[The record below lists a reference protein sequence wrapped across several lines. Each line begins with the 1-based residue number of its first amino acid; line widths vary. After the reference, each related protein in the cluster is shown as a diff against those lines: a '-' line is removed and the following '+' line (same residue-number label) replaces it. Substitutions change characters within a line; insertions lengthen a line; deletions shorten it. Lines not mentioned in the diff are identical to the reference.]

1 MTRNLTQKEV
11 EVLKVLLDYG
21 MLTVSQCAL
30 LCFPSRQMARKKI
43 RELANRGLVWLL
55 SRDFNQCSGRP
66 EAIVMLSATAQQLLN
81 DSKCLGREISSQHM
95 TGTDLHD
102 SEHQILINWT
112 RLHLNCAEKKLT
124 QVKINFL
131 SPSIHFDNYHIKIDE
146 SGLGALIIPD
156 GIFSITDL
164 KQGKSLLFFL
174 EVDMGTESMT
184 SSNPGKGDIKRKI
197 LAYQHVFG
205 SKLYKGLEDQ
215 FKATFTGFR
224 TLFISETESRLQQLC
239 RLIRSMPSADFIWL
253 TEKNSLFEHGISDRI
268 WVKGG
273 KEEDGRYS
281 ILGPSLAFKCQIPP
295 ASPPKLIS
303 NSPFCLDK
311 A

>member
-11 EVLKVLLDYG
+11 EVFKVLLDFG

-43 RELANRGLVWLL
+43 RELANRGLVRLL

-66 EAIVMLSATAQQLLN
+66 ENIMMLSTEALQLLN
-81 DSKCLGREISSQHM
+81 DLGCLNREISFPHM
-95 TGTDLHD
+95 KETYLQDG
-102 SEHQILINWT
+102 EHQILINWV
-112 RLHLNCAEKKLT
+112 RLHLNWVEKNLP
-124 QVKINFL
+124 QIKINFL
-131 SPSIHFDNYHIKIDE
+131 SPNLYQDAYGLKIEE
-146 SGLGALIIPD
+146 SGLGAFIIPD

-164 KQGKSLLFFL
+164 KQAKSLLFFL

-197 LAYQHVFG
+197 LAYKQVFG
-205 SKLYKGLEDQ
+205 SKLYKGLEDP

-239 RLIRSMPSADFIWL
+239 RLIRSMPSTDFVWL
-253 TEKNSLFEHGISDRI
+253 TDKDSVFENGISGRI

-295 ASPPKLIS
+295 IK
-303 NSPFCLDK
+303 
-311 A
+311 